1 MKLALFLVL
10 IVASANA
17 IAQQVPKEVTDKSTS
32 VKKLPMPPPP
42 QVSGAG
48 QQYNNLRDTL
58 QIQANEIK
66 ALSSKIDSLEQR
78 MGRMEGRRR
87 N

>member
-1 MKLALFLVL
+1 MKFALILVF
-10 IVASANA
+10 IVVSANA

-32 VKKLPMPPPP
+32 VKKLPMPPP

-66 ALSSKIDSLEQR
+66 SLSNKIDSLEQQMR
-78 MGRMEGRRR
+78 RMEGRRR
-87 N
+87 Y